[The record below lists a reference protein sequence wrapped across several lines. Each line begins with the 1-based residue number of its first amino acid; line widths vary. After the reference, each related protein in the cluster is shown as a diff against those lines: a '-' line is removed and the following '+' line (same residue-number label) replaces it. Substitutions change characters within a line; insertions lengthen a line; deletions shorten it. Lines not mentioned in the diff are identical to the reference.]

1 MNEADASRSD
11 ATAASGA
18 PRGSRTAGAGSSPTA
33 PYGRNVYYVV
43 WGIRDFI
50 FFSTY
55 TFQEN
60 TPCLTDRPVAFLA
73 ARLADYRPVGRPVTA
88 HIALVR
94 TVARRNALR
103 NAATIEES

>member
-1 MNEADASRSD
+1 MPRLRRVRHAEVALQAQDRPRQRHTI
-11 ATAASGA
+11 ATSTLFEVA
-18 PRGSRTAGAGSSPTA
+18 TE
-33 PYGRNVYYVV
+33 
-43 WGIRDFI
+43 F